1 MMRGETVMSGS
12 EPALFG
18 MSTIPQILPDRI
30 EIESRFGRITVNP
43 QQSILFPAGL
53 LGMPNKLQFCL
64 TAFPS
69 EKMDRFS
76 VMQCMDDEKLAF
88 ITLPIEIDNPI
99 IEKDDIAQAAH
110 DLNLPL
116 DDLLVILIASVHRE
130 TGVAKLSVNARAP
143 VLVRISMRVAA
154 QYVFPHTKYLIRQP
168 LSL

>member
-99 IEKDDIAQAAH
+99 IEKDDIARAAH